1 MRKILL
7 TIILCSSLDA
17 VAFPENL
24 RPDTLNQGNYKQINE
39 CPLNYCK
46 NNDDGYSM
54 RKWCEAHNGKWG
66 QWPIVVGWT
75 KVSGFDCFCGC
86 NNLW

>member
-1 MRKILL
+1 MQ
-7 TIILCSSLDA
+7 TA

-24 RPDTLNQGNYKQINE
+24 RPDKLGPNSYKHKDE
-39 CPLNYCK
+39 CPLDYCK
-46 NNDDGYSM
+46 NNDEGFSM

-66 QWPIVVGWT
+66 EWPIVVGWT
-75 KVSGFDCFCGC
+75 TVNGSACFCGC